1 MKQRGGR
8 YCLKGYYRELSCL
21 DLFTPYTREITLY
34 NPTSVTDEGICECMG
49 LLAKGSCTVGSL
61 ITHTAAPED
70 APPLYDL
77 MMESPADCLAMVI
90 DWRAKP

>member
-8 YCLKGYYRELSCL
+8 YCLRGYYRELSCL
-21 DLFTPYTREITLY
+21 DLFTPDTREITFH
-34 NPTSVTDEGICECMG
+34 NPTSVTDEGMRECMS
-49 LLAKGSCTVGSL
+49 LLAKGGLTVGPL

-77 MMESPADCLAMVI
+77 MMESPVDCLAMVI
-90 DWRAKP
+90 DWRAEP